1 MLYVLQMAAVYIRL
15 VLPKEINIQST
26 NSRVVWL
33 WYVTYQYGWHI
44 EWKKYIL
51 YFTHWLIRV
60 VYRVGSLSRTI
71 KRYDGVT
78 TQGSSILILFVQYIL
93 PTNLNKCIYYWAR
106 TYSIL
111 IYLVGGSAH
120 EYTDMLMLY
129 SFQIYLYTV
138 AKPKHNQNTTTPKAQ
153 RTNISYLLTCV
164 SIA

>member
-1 MLYVLQMAAVYIRL
+1 MAAVYIRL

-26 NSRVVWL
+26 NSLKIRVVWF

-51 YFTHWLIRV
+51 YFTHWLIIRI

-71 KRYDGVT
+71 KRYDGVA

-120 EYTDMLMLY
+120 EYTDMLVLY

-138 AKPKHNQNTTTPKAQ
+138 AKPKHNQNKTTPNAQ
-153 RTNISYLLTCV
+153 RTNISYLLPCV